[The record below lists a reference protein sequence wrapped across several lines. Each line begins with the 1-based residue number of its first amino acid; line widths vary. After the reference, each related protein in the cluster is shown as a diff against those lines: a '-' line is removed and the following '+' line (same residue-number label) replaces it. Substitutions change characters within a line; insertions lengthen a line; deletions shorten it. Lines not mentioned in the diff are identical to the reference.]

1 MSIDNPQKATSMVS
15 ELLSIRRE
23 KAFKCP
29 KNVVI
34 NIPTYMLFDVSSQK
48 SHLNIVF
55 DKSQNSLGSIVTG
68 SIT

>member
-1 MSIDNPQKATSMVS
+1 
-15 ELLSIRRE
+15 
-23 KAFKCP
+23 
-29 KNVVI
+29 
-34 NIPTYMLFDVSSQK
+34 MLFDVSSQK

>member
-1 MSIDNPQKATSMVS
+1 M
-15 ELLSIRRE
+15 L
-23 KAFKCP
+23 C
-29 KNVVI
+29 VVI
-34 NIPTYMLFDVSSQK
+34 IQK